1 MSDLIVTTGYETM
14 SLNREQAIALE
25 LCLNVTTVG
34 REWKNIGD
42 ALFNFGTNNSNKLT
56 KLFVSEIEF
65 NFLQMLRN
73 KTWQTC
79 KNMSPYFFYTKL
91 NCIFI

>member
-1 MSDLIVTTGYETM
+1 MSDLTVTTGYKTM

-42 ALFNFGTNNSNKLT
+42 ALFNFGTNNSDTQT

-65 NFLQMLRN
+65 NFLKLLRN
-73 KTWQTC
+73 KTWQMC
-79 KNMSPYFFYTKL
+79 KDMSP
-91 NCIFI
+91 